1 MNKIISRI
9 FAFFICLGLIL
20 SVSAAPVYAEDEPVV
35 RITQVDTSRFP
46 LVTVYISVTD
56 ANGQPLPVNPGALV
70 VMENGKAV
78 EAQLLQ
84 GSGEA
89 GPVTTLLVMDTS
101 GSMATGKKLIHAK
114 EVAKDFIGRMRAGD
128 QTGILAFNTDLTLS
142 QAVTD
147 DTQALNNAIDKL
159 AAKGDTAMYD
169 ALVKGEDVLSDVP
182 GRKAI
187 VALTDGMD
195 NRSSIG
201 AAEVIGKIAA
211 SGLTISTI
219 GLGDANQTGGSQ
231 TALDEKALKYLA
243 ENSGGLYSFAKDPA
257 ALAAI
262 YELYQRGLQSEYA
275 VTYTSPSDLRD
286 GLNRALSVSLNEQ
299 ASAAP
304 ANYNPGGLVPE
315 VGQPAAWG
323 AFLGM
328 LGFLVLLLFAPT
340 IIKEVRIRRETAPA
354 KTAKP
359 SKGAEPSGKVK
370 LKEAPPKRIK
380 LK

>member
-1 MNKIISRI
+1 MNKNISRI
-9 FAFFICLGLIL
+9 FAFFVCLGLIL
-20 SVSAAPVYAEDEPVV
+20 SLTAAPVRAGDEPVV

-56 ANGQPLPVNPGALV
+56 ANGQPLPVNPGSLV
-70 VMENGKAV
+70 VMENGQPV
-78 EAQLLQ
+78 DEQLLQ

-89 GPVTTLLVMDTS
+89 GPVTTLLLMDTS
-101 GSMATGKKLIHAK
+101 GSMATGKKLMRAK
-114 EVAKDFIGRMRAGD
+114 EVAKDFVSRMRAGD
-128 QTGILAFNTDLTLS
+128 QTGILAFNTDLTLA
-142 QAVTD
+142 QAVTG
-147 DTQALNNAIDKL
+147 DTAALNNAIDNL
-159 AAKGDTAMYD
+159 VARGDTAMYD
-169 ALVKGEDVLSDVP
+169 ALVRGEDVLADVP

-187 VALTDGMD
+187 LALTDGMD
-195 NRSSIG
+195 NRSSVKAG
-201 AAEVIGKIAA
+201 DVIGKIAA

-243 ENSGGLYSFAKDPA
+243 ENSGGLYSFAKDSA

-275 VTYTSPSDLRD
+275 VTYTSPSSLRD
-286 GLNRALSVSLNEQ
+286 GLNRALSVSLNAQ
-299 ASAAP
+299 AAAVP

-328 LGFLVLLLFAPT
+328 FGFLVLLLFVPT
-340 IIKEVRIRRETAPA
+340 IVKGVRIRRETAPA
-354 KTAKP
+354 NAV
-359 SKGAEPSGKVK
+359 APSGKVK

>member
-1 MNKIISRI
+1 MKKNISRI
-9 FAFFICLGLIL
+9 LGFFVCLGLIL
-20 SVSAAPVYAEDEPVV
+20 SLTAAPARAEDEPVV

-56 ANGQPLPVNPGALV
+56 ANGQPLPVNPGSLII
-70 VMENGKAV
+70 MENGQPV

-84 GSGEA
+84 GTGEA
-89 GPVTTLLVMDTS
+89 GPVTTLLLMDTS
-101 GSMATGKKLIHAK
+101 GSMATGKKLMRAK
-114 EVAKDFIGRMRAGD
+114 QVAKDFIGRMRAGD
-128 QTGILAFNTDLTLS
+128 QTGILAFNTDLTLA

-147 DTQALNNAIDKL
+147 DKVALENAIDKL
-159 AAKGDTAMYD
+159 YARGDTAMYD
-169 ALVKGEDVLSDVP
+169 ALVKGEEVLADVP

-195 NRSSIG
+195 NRSSVN
-201 AAEVIGKIAA
+201 AADVIGKIAA

-219 GLGDANQTGGSQ
+219 GLGDANQTSGSQ
-231 TALDEKALKYLA
+231 TALDEKALRYLA

-275 VTYTSPSDLRD
+275 VTYTSPSSLRD
-286 GLNRALSVSLNEQ
+286 GLNRVLSVSLSEQ
-299 ASAAP
+299 AAAIP
-304 ANYNPGGLVPE
+304 AKYNPGGLVPE
-315 VGQPAAWG
+315 VGQPASWG

-328 LGFLVLLLFAPT
+328 LGFLVLLLFVPT
-340 IIKEVRIRRETAPA
+340 IVKELRIRREKAPG
-354 KTAKP
+354 KP

>member
-1 MNKIISRI
+1 MSQWCASPRWTPRASR
-9 FAFFICLGLIL
+9 
-20 SVSAAPVYAEDEPVV
+20 
-35 RITQVDTSRFP
+35 

-56 ANGQPLPVNPGALV
+56 ANGQPLPVNPASLV

-78 EAQLLQ
+78 DAQLLQ

-101 GSMATGKKLIHAK
+101 GSMATGEKLIRAK

-147 DTQALNNAIDKL
+147 DPNALNNAIDKL

-169 ALVKGEDVLSDVP
+169 ALVKGEDILADIP

-195 NRSSIG
+195 NRSSV
-201 AAEVIGKIAA
+201 AAADVIAKIAA
-211 SGLTISTI
+211 SGLSISTI
-219 GLGDANQTGGSQ
+219 GLGDANQTSGSQ

-257 ALAAI
+257 ALASI
-262 YELYQRGLQSEYA
+262 YEMYQRGLQSEYA
-275 VTYTSPSDLRD
+275 VTYTSPSSLRD
-286 GLNRALSVSLNEQ
+286 GLNRVLSVSLNKQ
-299 ASAAP
+299 SAGTP
-304 ANYNPGGLVPE
+304 AKYNPGGLVPE
-315 VGQPAAWG
+315 VGQPASWG
-323 AFLGM
+323 TFLADARG
-328 LGFLVLLLFAPT
+328 P
-340 IIKEVRIRRETAPA
+340 
-354 KTAKP
+354 
-359 SKGAEPSGKVK
+359 GAAAVC
-370 LKEAPPKRIK
+370 AQDH
-380 LK
+380 

>member
-1 MNKIISRI
+1 MKKNLSRFFAI
-9 FAFFICLGLIL
+9 FVCLGLIL
-20 SVSAAPVYAEDEPVV
+20 SLSPAPVYAEDEPVV

-56 ANGQPLPVNPGALV
+56 ANGQPLPVNPGSLV

-89 GPVTTLLVMDTS
+89 GPVTTLLLMDTS
-101 GSMATGKKLIHAK
+101 GSMATGKKLMRAK
-114 EVAKDFIGRMRAGD
+114 QVAKDFIGRMRAGD
-128 QTGILAFNTDLTLS
+128 QTGILAFSTDLTLA

-159 AAKGDTAMYD
+159 FARGDTAMYD
-169 ALVKGEDVLSDVP
+169 ALIRGEEVLADLP

-195 NRSSIG
+195 NRSSVQ
-201 AAEVIGKIAA
+201 AADVIEKIAA

-219 GLGDANQTGGSQ
+219 GLGDANQTSGSQ
-231 TALDEKALKYLA
+231 TALDEKVLKYLA

-275 VTYTSPSDLRD
+275 VSYTSPSALRD
-286 GLNRALSVSLNEQ
+286 GLNRALSVSLSEE
-299 ASAAP
+299 AAAVP

-328 LGFLVLLLFAPT
+328 LGFLVLLLFVPT
-340 IIKEVRIRRETAPA
+340 IVKEVRIRRETAPA
-354 KTAKP
+354 KA
-359 SKGAEPSGKVK
+359 SKGVEPSGKVK